1 LRKGAIAINKIT
13 RSNMTKKI
21 DESHISDLQYDP
33 RNARKRTIRSSAM
46 IQSSLQEVGASRSI
60 VIDEHNRI
68 LAGNGTIEAAG
79 QIGIE
84 KMIIVDADGETI
96 VAVRRSGLT
105 EQQKIKLALFDNR
118 TSDLSEWDADVLAEL
133 SQEIDLTGL
142 WSEDELS
149 NLLASQESGEGS
161 GEEDEEK
168 VSALIDEAE
177 SGAIESRV
185 SLGQIWKLGRHTIAC
200 GDSTSEANIR
210 KLIAIAG
217 CKTPSFVWSDPPYGY
232 EYQSNMRTK
241 TKKFDVLKNDDKILS
256 EFLRPVI
263 SATKG
268 WVLVCTSWKVVK
280 EWIDA
285 CICLGDPQNIIV
297 WDKGGGGM
305 GDLTHSLLT
314 DYELILAYN
323 RGEEIKGKRVGSVW
337 SIGKDAPSSYL
348 HATQKPVE
356 LVQQAFECFTG
367 QSDLIFDPFLG
378 SAPSIIAAQQMEG
391 TRSVIGFELSPEYCE
406 VCLRRFES
414 LTGINAELMG
424 SLTND

>member
-1 LRKGAIAINKIT
+1 
-13 RSNMTKKI
+13 MTKKI

-133 SQEIDLTGL
+133 GQEVDLSGL
-142 WSEDELS
+142 FTENELAVIPA
-149 NLLASQESGEGS
+149 NNESGEGS

-185 SLGQIWKLGRHTIAC
+185 SLGQIWKLGRHYIAC
-200 GDSTSEANIR
+200 GDSTNESNVK
-210 KLIAIAG
+210 KLLG
-217 CKTPSFVWSDPPYGY
+217 DRFKGVGMVWADPPYGMGLDASY
-232 EYQSNMRTK
+232 SSMKGYGYYGGG
-241 TKKFDVLKNDDKILS
+241 KKHADVIGDEKEFDPRSLMQMFSSVKEHFWWGSDYYAELIPEKNDGNWL
-256 EFLRPVI
+256 
-263 SATKG
+263 
-268 WVLVCTSWKVVK
+268 
-280 EWIDA
+280 
-285 CICLGDPQNIIV
+285 V
-297 WDKGGGGM
+297 WDKRLDEDADRMFGSSFELVWM
-305 GDLTHSLLT
+305 KQKHKRTVIRLKWHPMFSLSQEDT
-314 DYELILAYN
+314 
-323 RGEEIKGKRVGSVW
+323 KRRVH
-337 SIGKDAPSSYL
+337 P
-348 HATQKPVE
+348 TQKPTALCE
-356 LVQQAFECFTG
+356 WCFEKYG
-367 QSDLIFDPFLG
+367 KPDDLIFDPFLG

-391 TRSVIGFELSPEYCE
+391 DRAVFGFELSEAYCE
-406 VCLRRFES
+406 VICRRFES
-414 LTGINAELMG
+414 LTGINAELVG
-424 SLTND
+424 NLTT